1 MIMIMTMTVNDE
13 QIKNL
18 ENQKQKIMNIY
29 INKIPNS
36 KFIKIKLSI
45 HAKMINEGFSKQMV
59 RNNIKK
65 ESSLY
70 PNKQQLKSQSQSHP
84 SNQCF

>member
-45 HAKMINEGFSKQMV
+45 HAKMIMKDFQNRWSA
-59 RNNIKK
+59 ITLKK
-65 ESSLY
+65 SRHCTPTSS
-70 PNKQQLKSQSQSHP
+70 S
-84 SNQCF
+84 